1 MRTKTIFNYVVAAL
15 FCCCVTGMVTSCQ
28 SLVDTGSAD
37 NPSAEIMLK
46 QGVWTEHDT
55 ALGTAEYTDE
65 QADALSNPEK
75 YTDEELEAILNS
87 IESIEEPPAVGMMV
101 EGDKAYFFTYSAE
114 GADNLVE
121 GKISYDKDAKKGT
134 IAFPAITGSPI
145 SGQTVNFT
153 MVSEETMEFEFTY
166 EGKKVTGSCAWLC
179 DNLDNWGTDDE
190 GDWKEL
196 EPYYKSIA
204 ETAGPDGSIDW
215 SDSEAVTIEDVD
227 DEGNIVEKEVTLTDL
242 DKPLEWK
249 EEVASARAGTRMVNA
264 VLEGVSAGIETF
276 TSIFE
281 PDPVEEINA
290 KLDAVLEKLDNALV
304 NQQKMLENQQKMMAQ
319 LNEANARLIAIAEA
333 MKQQATI
340 DIFNNRTQTYYN
352 PLKLQNT
359 AYFNAA
365 FKLYND
371 NKSDLSKVKDKLG
384 EYGKEWV
391 GNNEEYMTL
400 TWNYIEYLK
409 TVRHSTYGTGVAA
422 IYDGLTFEKYPWEHM
437 GIGDRQTY
445 RANDMILIAK
455 CLFMI
460 NLYAAYGGG
469 SDIKKEGI
477 YNNYNEQ
484 KPKLKEF
491 CEFKVSNP
499 NKFLVCQIPGA
510 HFIMHKEIQ
519 KYDYRGK
526 DVQIGQSE
534 VFLKEAPNTRYEDD
548 AVYRPK
554 WHVAGSI
561 KIENPKELKEKLI
574 IKEEIQAIYKY
585 FQSAVYPNAKEIY
598 WYNMLIEGNNI
609 AGGAVYSKR
618 PEVSNGTNILLLAT
632 KDKRGMGMNSLG
644 NAELTPM
651 ITCTID
657 HDTVNMGMVNNALFR
672 EAVWFDY
679 YSQSEYYAAIV
690 EKRF

>member
-1 MRTKTIFNYVVAAL
+1 MRTKTFFNYVVAAL

-28 SLVDTGSAD
+28 SLMDTGSVD
-37 NPSAEIMLK
+37 NPSAENMIK
-46 QGVWTEHDT
+46 QGVWTEYDT
-55 ALGTAEYTDE
+55 ALSASG
-65 QADALSNPEK
+65 K
-75 YTDEELEAILNS
+75 YTEEELE
-87 IESIEEPPAVGMMV
+87 EMPAVGMMV

-114 GADNLVE
+114 GADDLVE
-121 GKISYDKDAKKGT
+121 GKISYNKDAGT
-134 IAFPAITGSPI
+134 GVIAFPAITGSPI
-145 SGQTVNFT
+145 SGQTVSFK
-153 MVSEETMEFEFTY
+153 MVSDELMEFELTY
-166 EGKKVTGSCAWLC
+166 EGEKVTGSCAWLC
-179 DNLDNWGTDDE
+179 KDLSNWGTGDE
-190 GDWKEL
+190 SDWKEL

-215 SDSEAVTIEDVD
+215 SSSETVTVQDVD
-227 DEGNIVEKEVTLTDL
+227 DEGNIVEKEVTVTDL
-242 DKPLEWK
+242 DKPLEWNTG
-249 EEVASARAGTRMVNA
+249 ASARGGTRMVSA
-264 VLEGVSAGIETF
+264 IIEGVSAGLEIF
-276 TSIFE
+276 TSLFE
-281 PDPVEEINA
+281 PDPMEEINA
-290 KLDAVLEKLDNALV
+290 KLDAALGKLDNVLQ
-304 NQQKMLENQQKMMAQ
+304 NQQVMNAKLDKI
-319 LNEANARLIAIAEA
+319 NERLVALAEK

-359 AYFNAA
+359 AYFNSA

-371 NKSDLSKVKDKLG
+371 NKSDLSKVKDDLG
-384 EYGKEWV
+384 KYAKEWV

-400 TWNYIEYLK
+400 TWNYIEYLN
-409 TVRHSTYGTGVAA
+409 TVLHSTYGTGMAA
-422 IYDGLTFEKYPWEHM
+422 IYDGVTFDKYPWEHM
-437 GIGDRQTY
+437 GTGDRQTY
-445 RANDMILIAK
+445 RANDMIMIAK

-499 NKFLVCQIPGA
+499 DKFLVCQIPGA

-526 DVQIGQSE
+526 DVQIGD
-534 VFLKEAPNTRYEDD
+534 VVLKEAPNTRYEDD

-651 ITCTID
+651 ITCNID
-657 HDTVNMGMVNNALFR
+657 QDTVNMGMVNNALL
-672 EAVWFDY
+672 
-679 YSQSEYYAAIV
+679 
-690 EKRF
+690 EKRCGLIIIPRTIITQRL

>member
-1 MRTKTIFNYVVAAL
+1 MRTKTFFNYVVAAL

-28 SLVDTGSAD
+28 SLMDTGSVD
-37 NPSAEIMLK
+37 NPSAENMIK

-55 ALGTAEYTDE
+55 ALSASG
-65 QADALSNPEK
+65 K
-75 YTDEELEAILNS
+75 YTEEELE
-87 IESIEEPPAVGMMV
+87 EMPAVGMMV

-114 GADNLVE
+114 GADDLVE
-121 GKISYDKDAKKGT
+121 GKISYNKDAGT
-134 IAFPAITGSPI
+134 GVIAFPAIKDSPV
-145 SGQTVNFT
+145 SDQTVSFK
-153 MVSEETMEFEFTY
+153 MVSDELMEFELTY
-166 EGKKVTGSCAWLC
+166 EGEKVTGSCAWLC
-179 DNLDNWGTDDE
+179 KDLSNWGTDDE
-190 GDWKEL
+190 DDWKEL
-196 EPYYKSIA
+196 EPYYQAIA

-215 SDSEAVTIEDVD
+215 SGSATVTVEDVD
-227 DEGNIVEKEVTLTDL
+227 EEGNIVEKEVTLTDL
-242 DKPLEWK
+242 DKPLVWNTG
-249 EEVASARAGTRMVNA
+249 ASARGGTRMVSA
-264 VLEGVSAGIETF
+264 IIEGVSAGLEIF
-276 TSIFE
+276 TSLFE
-281 PDPVEEINA
+281 PDPMEEINA
-290 KLDAVLEKLDNALV
+290 KLDAVLGKLDNVLQ
-304 NQQKMLENQQKMMAQ
+304 NQQIMMAK
-319 LNEANARLIAIAEA
+319 LDKINALLVEIAQR
-333 MKQQATI
+333 MKQQATV

-352 PLKLQNT
+352 PLKVQNT
-359 AYFNAA
+359 AYFNKA

-371 NKSDLSKVKDKLG
+371 NKSNLGSVKDKLG
-384 EYGKEWV
+384 EYAKEWV
-391 GNNEEYMTL
+391 GNNEEYINL
-400 TWNYIEYLK
+400 TWNYIEYLN
-409 TVRHSTYGTGVAA
+409 TVQHSSYGTGMAA
-422 IYDGLTFEKYPWEHM
+422 VYDGLTFDKYPWEHM
-437 GIGDRQTY
+437 GTGDRQTY
-445 RANDMILIAK
+445 RANDMIMIAK

-526 DVQIGQSE
+526 DVQIGD
-534 VFLKEAPNTRYEDD
+534 VVLKEAPNTRYEDD

-598 WYNMLIEGNNI
+598 WYNMLIEGNDI

-651 ITCTID
+651 ITCNID
-657 HDTVNMGMVNNALFR
+657 QDTVNMGMVNNALFR

-679 YSQSEYYAAIV
+679 YSQNDYYAAIV

>member
-15 FCCCVTGMVTSCQ
+15 FCCCVTGMFTSCKSQ
-28 SLVDTGSAD
+28 DDTGSAN
-37 NPSAEIMLK
+37 NPIAVNKIR
-46 QGVWTEHDT
+46 QGVWTEYDT
-55 ALGTAEYTDE
+55 ALSASG
-65 QADALSNPEK
+65 K
-75 YTDEELEAILNS
+75 YTEEELDEM
-87 IESIEEPPAVGMMV
+87 PAVGMMV

-114 GADNLVE
+114 GADDLVE
-121 GKISYDKDAKKGT
+121 GKISYNKDAGT
-134 IAFPAITGSPI
+134 GVIAFPAIKDSPV
-145 SGQTVNFT
+145 SGQTVSFK
-153 MVSEETMEFEFTY
+153 MVSDELMEFELTY

-179 DNLDNWGTDDE
+179 ENLDNWGE
-190 GDWKEL
+190 GDESGWEEL
-196 EPYYKSIA
+196 LPYYQAIA
-204 ETAGPDGSIDW
+204 ETAGPDASIDW
-215 SDSEAVTIEDVD
+215 SDSEAVTVEEVD
-227 DEGNIVEKEVTLTDL
+227 EEGNIVEKEVTVTDL
-242 DKPLEWK
+242 DKPLVWNTG
-249 EEVASARAGTRMVNA
+249 ASARGGTRMVTA
-264 VLEGVSAGIETF
+264 VIEGISAGLEIF
-276 TSIFE
+276 TSLFE
-281 PDPVEEINA
+281 PDPMEEINA
-290 KLDAVLEKLDNALV
+290 KLDAALGKLDNVLQ
-304 NQQKMLENQQKMMAQ
+304 NQQVMMAQ
-319 LNEANARLIAIAEA
+319 LNEINTRLVALAQK
-333 MKQQATI
+333 MNQQETVN
-340 DIFNNRTQTYYN
+340 IFNTRNVDFYN
-352 PLKLQNT
+352 KLKVQNI
-359 AYFNAA
+359 AYFNKA

-371 NKSDLSKVKDKLG
+371 NKSNLGSVKDELG
-384 EYGKEWV
+384 KYAKEWV
-391 GNNEEYMTL
+391 GSNEQYINL
-400 TWNYIEYLK
+400 TWNYIEYLN
-409 TVRHSTYGTGVAA
+409 TVQHSSYGTGMAA
-422 IYDGLTFEKYPWEHM
+422 IYDGVTFDKYPWEHM
-437 GIGDRQTY
+437 GTGDRQTY
-445 RANDMILIAK
+445 RANDMIMIAK

-499 NKFLVCQIPGA
+499 DKFLVCQIPGA

-526 DVQIGQSE
+526 DVQIGDV
-534 VFLKEAPNTRYEDD
+534 VFKEAPNTRYEDD

-651 ITCTID
+651 ITCNINQ
-657 HDTVNMGMVNNALFR
+657 DTVNMGMVNNALFR

-679 YSQSEYYAAIV
+679 YSQNDYYAAIV

>member
-1 MRTKTIFNYVVAAL
+1 MRTKTFFNYVVAAL

-28 SLVDTGSAD
+28 SLMDTGSAD
-37 NPSAEIMLK
+37 NPSAENMIK

-55 ALGTAEYTDE
+55 ALSASG
-65 QADALSNPEK
+65 K
-75 YTDEELEAILNS
+75 YTEEELE
-87 IESIEEPPAVGMMV
+87 EMPAVGMMV

-114 GADNLVE
+114 GADDLVE
-121 GKISYDKDAKKGT
+121 GKISYNKDAGT
-134 IAFPAITGSPI
+134 GVIAFPAIKDSPV
-145 SGQTVNFT
+145 SGQTVNFKMT
-153 MVSEETMEFEFTY
+153 SDETMEFELTY
-166 EGKKVTGSCAWLC
+166 EGEKVTGSCAWLC
-179 DNLDNWGTDDE
+179 KDLSNWGTDDE
-190 GDWKEL
+190 DDWKEL
-196 EPYYKSIA
+196 EPYYQAIA

-215 SDSEAVTIEDVD
+215 SGSATVTVEDVD
-227 DEGNIVEKEVTLTDL
+227 EEGNIVEKEVTLTDL
-242 DKPLEWK
+242 DKPLVWNTG
-249 EEVASARAGTRMVNA
+249 ASARGGTRMVSA
-264 VLEGVSAGIETF
+264 IIEGVSAGLEIF
-276 TSIFE
+276 TSLFE
-281 PDPVEEINA
+281 PDPMEEINA
-290 KLDAVLEKLDNALV
+290 KLDAVLGKLDNVLQ
-304 NQQKMLENQQKMMAQ
+304 NQQIMMAK
-319 LNEANARLIAIAEA
+319 LDKINALLVEIAQR
-333 MKQQATI
+333 MKQQATV

-352 PLKLQNT
+352 PLKVQNT
-359 AYFNAA
+359 AYFNKA

-371 NKSDLSKVKDKLG
+371 NKSNLGSVKDKLG
-384 EYGKEWV
+384 EYAKEWV
-391 GNNEEYMTL
+391 GNNEEYINL
-400 TWNYIEYLK
+400 TWNYIEYLN
-409 TVRHSTYGTGVAA
+409 TVQHSSYGTGMAA
-422 IYDGLTFEKYPWEHM
+422 IYDGLTFEKYPWEHL
-437 GIGDRQTY
+437 GTGDRQTY
-445 RANDMILIAK
+445 RANDMIMIAK

-491 CEFKVSNP
+491 CEFKVTNP

-526 DVQIGQSE
+526 DVQIGD
-534 VFLKEAPNTRYEDD
+534 VVLKEAPNTRYEDD

-598 WYNMLIEGNNI
+598 WYNMLIEGNDI

-651 ITCTID
+651 ITCNID
-657 HDTVNMGMVNNALFR
+657 QDTVNMGMVNNALFR

-679 YSQSEYYAAIV
+679 YSQNEYYAAIV

>member
-1 MRTKTIFNYVVAAL
+1 MRTKTFFNYVVAAL

-28 SLVDTGSAD
+28 SLMDTGSVD
-37 NPSAEIMLK
+37 NPSAENMIK
-46 QGVWTEHDT
+46 QGVWTEYDT
-55 ALGTAEYTDE
+55 ALSASG
-65 QADALSNPEK
+65 K
-75 YTDEELEAILNS
+75 YTEEELE
-87 IESIEEPPAVGMMV
+87 EMPAVGMMV

-114 GADNLVE
+114 GADDLVE
-121 GKISYDKDAKKGT
+121 GKISYNKDAGT
-134 IAFPAITGSPI
+134 GVIAFPAIKDSPV
-145 SGQTVNFT
+145 SGQTVSFK
-153 MVSEETMEFEFTY
+153 MVSDELMEFELTY
-166 EGKKVTGSCAWLC
+166 EGEKVTGSCAWLC
-179 DNLDNWGTDDE
+179 KDLSNWGTGDE
-190 GDWKEL
+190 SDWKEL

-215 SDSEAVTIEDVD
+215 SSSATVTVEDVD
-227 DEGNIVEKEVTLTDL
+227 EEGNIVEKEVTLTDL
-242 DKPLEWK
+242 DKPLVWNTG
-249 EEVASARAGTRMVNA
+249 ASARGGTRMVSA
-264 VLEGVSAGIETF
+264 IIEGVSAGLEIF
-276 TSIFE
+276 TSLFE
-281 PDPVEEINA
+281 PDPMEEINA
-290 KLDAVLEKLDNALV
+290 KLDAVLGKLDNVLQ
-304 NQQKMLENQQKMMAQ
+304 NQQIMMAK
-319 LNEANARLIAIAEA
+319 LDKINALLVEIAQR
-333 MKQQATI
+333 MKQQATV

-352 PLKLQNT
+352 PLKVQNT
-359 AYFNAA
+359 AYFNKA

-371 NKSDLSKVKDKLG
+371 NKSNLGSVKDKLG
-384 EYGKEWV
+384 EYAKEWV
-391 GNNEEYMTL
+391 GNNEEYINL
-400 TWNYIEYLK
+400 TWNYIEYLN
-409 TVRHSTYGTGVAA
+409 TVQHSSYGTGMAA
-422 IYDGLTFEKYPWEHM
+422 VYDGLTFDKYPWEHM
-437 GIGDRQTY
+437 GTGDRQTY
-445 RANDMILIAK
+445 RANDMIMIAK

-526 DVQIGQSE
+526 DVQIGD
-534 VFLKEAPNTRYEDD
+534 VVLKEAPNTRYEDD

-651 ITCTID
+651 ITCNID
-657 HDTVNMGMVNNALFR
+657 QDTVNMGMVNNALFR

-679 YSQSEYYAAIV
+679 YSQNDYYAAIV

>member
-1 MRTKTIFNYVVAAL
+1 MRTKTFFNYVVAAL

-28 SLVDTGSAD
+28 SLMDTGSVD
-37 NPSAEIMLK
+37 NPSTENMLK

-55 ALGTAEYTDE
+55 ALSASG
-65 QADALSNPEK
+65 K
-75 YTDEELEAILNS
+75 YTEEELE
-87 IESIEEPPAVGMMV
+87 EMPAVGMMV

-114 GADNLVE
+114 GADDLVE
-121 GKISYDKDAKKGT
+121 GKISYNKDAGT
-134 IAFPAITGSPI
+134 GVIAFPAIKDSPV
-145 SGQTVNFT
+145 SDQTVSFK
-153 MVSEETMEFEFTY
+153 MVSDELMEFELTY
-166 EGKKVTGSCAWLC
+166 EGEKVTGSCAWLC
-179 DNLDNWGTDDE
+179 KDLSNWGTGDE
-190 GDWKEL
+190 SDWKEL
-196 EPYYKSIA
+196 EPYYQAIA

-215 SDSEAVTIEDVD
+215 SSSATVTVEDVD
-227 DEGNIVEKEVTLTDL
+227 EEGNIVEKEVTLTDL
-242 DKPLEWK
+242 DKPLVWNTG
-249 EEVASARAGTRMVNA
+249 ASARGGTRMVSA
-264 VLEGVSAGIETF
+264 IIEGVSAGLEIF
-276 TSIFE
+276 TSLFE
-281 PDPVEEINA
+281 PDPMEEINA
-290 KLDAVLEKLDNALV
+290 KLDAVLGKLDNVLQ
-304 NQQKMLENQQKMMAQ
+304 NQQIMMAK
-319 LNEANARLIAIAEA
+319 LDKINALLVEIAQR
-333 MKQQATI
+333 MKQQATV

-352 PLKLQNT
+352 PLKVQNT
-359 AYFNAA
+359 AYFNKA

-371 NKSDLSKVKDKLG
+371 NKSNLGSVKDKLG
-384 EYGKEWV
+384 EYAKEWV
-391 GNNEEYMTL
+391 GNNEEYINL
-400 TWNYIEYLK
+400 TWNYIEYLN
-409 TVRHSTYGTGVAA
+409 TVQHSSYGTGMAA
-422 IYDGLTFEKYPWEHM
+422 VYDGLTFDKYPWEHM
-437 GIGDRQTY
+437 GTGDRQTY
-445 RANDMILIAK
+445 RANDMIMIAK

-526 DVQIGQSE
+526 DVQIGD
-534 VFLKEAPNTRYEDD
+534 VVLKEAPNTRYEDD

-598 WYNMLIEGNNI
+598 WYNMLIEGNDI

-651 ITCTID
+651 ITCNID
-657 HDTVNMGMVNNALFR
+657 QDTVNMGMVNNALFR

-679 YSQSEYYAAIV
+679 YSQNDYYAAIV

>member
-15 FCCCVTGMVTSCQ
+15 FCCCVTGMFTSCKSQ
-28 SLVDTGSAD
+28 DDTGSAN
-37 NPSAEIMLK
+37 NPIAVNKIK
-46 QGVWTEHDT
+46 QGVWTEYDT
-55 ALGTAEYTDE
+55 ALSASG
-65 QADALSNPEK
+65 K
-75 YTDEELEAILNS
+75 YTEEELE
-87 IESIEEPPAVGMMV
+87 EMPAVGMMV

-114 GADNLVE
+114 GADDLVE
-121 GKISYDKDAKKGT
+121 GKISYNKDAGT
-134 IAFPAITGSPI
+134 GVIAFPAIKDSPV
-145 SGQTVNFT
+145 SGQTVSFK
-153 MVSEETMEFEFTY
+153 MVSDELMEFELTY

-179 DNLDNWGTDDE
+179 ENLDNWGE
-190 GDWKEL
+190 GDESGWEEL
-196 EPYYKSIA
+196 LPYYQAIA

-215 SDSEAVTIEDVD
+215 SGSATVTVQDVD
-227 DEGNIVEKEVTLTDL
+227 EEGNIVEKEVTVTDL
-242 DKPLEWK
+242 DKPLVWNTG
-249 EEVASARAGTRMVNA
+249 ASARGGTRMVSA
-264 VLEGVSAGIETF
+264 IIEGVSAGLEIF
-276 TSIFE
+276 TSLFE
-281 PDPVEEINA
+281 PDPMEEINA
-290 KLDAVLEKLDNALV
+290 KLDAALGKLDNVLQ
-304 NQQKMLENQQKMMAQ
+304 NQQVMNAKLDKI
-319 LNEANARLIAIAEA
+319 NARLVEIAQM
-333 MKQQATI
+333 MKQQATV

-352 PLKLQNT
+352 PLKVQNT
-359 AYFNAA
+359 AYFNKA

-371 NKSDLSKVKDKLG
+371 NKSNLGSVKDKLG
-384 EYGKEWV
+384 EYAKEWV
-391 GNNEEYMTL
+391 GKNEEYINL
-400 TWNYIEYLK
+400 TWNYIEYLN
-409 TVRHSTYGTGVAA
+409 TVQHSSYGTGMAA
-422 IYDGLTFEKYPWEHM
+422 IYDGVTFDKYPWEHM
-437 GIGDRQTY
+437 GTGDRQTY
-445 RANDMILIAK
+445 RANDMIMIAK

-491 CEFKVSNP
+491 CEFKVTNP
-499 NKFLVCQIPGA
+499 DKFLVCQIPGA

-526 DVQIGQSE
+526 DVQIGDV
-534 VFLKEAPNTRYEDD
+534 VFKEAPNTRYEND

-651 ITCTID
+651 ITCNINQ
-657 HDTVNMGMVNNALFR
+657 DTVNMGMVNNALFR

-679 YSQSEYYAAIV
+679 YSQNDYYAAIV

>member
-15 FCCCVTGMVTSCQ
+15 FCCCVTGMFTSCKSQ
-28 SLVDTGSAD
+28 DDTGSAN
-37 NPSAEIMLK
+37 NPIAVNKIR
-46 QGVWTEHDT
+46 QGIWTEYDT
-55 ALGTAEYTDE
+55 ALSASG
-65 QADALSNPEK
+65 K
-75 YTDEELEAILNS
+75 YTEEELE
-87 IESIEEPPAVGMMV
+87 EMPAVGMMV

-114 GADNLVE
+114 GADDLVE
-121 GKISYDKDAKKGT
+121 GKISYNKDAGT
-134 IAFPAITGSPI
+134 GVIAFPAIKDSPV

-153 MVSEETMEFEFTY
+153 MVSEETMEFELTY

-179 DNLDNWGTDDE
+179 DNLDNWGTGDE
-190 GDWKEL
+190 SDWKEL
-196 EPYYKSIA
+196 EPYYQAIA
-204 ETAGPDGSIDW
+204 ETAGPDASIDW
-215 SDSEAVTIEDVD
+215 SGSATVTVQDVD
-227 DEGNIVEKEVTLTDL
+227 EEGNIVEKEVTVTDL
-242 DKPLEWK
+242 DKPLVWNTG
-249 EEVASARAGTRMVNA
+249 ASARGGTRMVSA
-264 VLEGVSAGIETF
+264 IIEGVSAGLEIF
-276 TSIFE
+276 TSLFE
-281 PDPVEEINA
+281 PDPMEEINA
-290 KLDAVLEKLDNALV
+290 KLDAVLGKLDNVLQ
-304 NQQKMLENQQKMMAQ
+304 NQQIMMAK
-319 LNEANARLIAIAEA
+319 LDEINGRLIEIAQR
-333 MKQQATI
+333 MKQQATV

-352 PLKLQNT
+352 PLKVQNT
-359 AYFNAA
+359 AYFNKA

-371 NKSDLSKVKDKLG
+371 NKSNLGSVKDKLG
-384 EYGKEWV
+384 EYAKEWV
-391 GNNEEYMTL
+391 GKNEEYINL
-400 TWNYIEYLK
+400 TWNYIEYLN
-409 TVRHSTYGTGVAA
+409 TVQHSSYGTGMAA
-422 IYDGLTFEKYPWEHM
+422 IYDGVTFDKYPWEHM
-437 GIGDRQTY
+437 GTGDRQTY
-445 RANDMILIAK
+445 RANDMIMIAK

-499 NKFLVCQIPGA
+499 DKFLVCQIPGA

-526 DVQIGQSE
+526 DVQISQSE
-534 VFLKEAPNTRYEDD
+534 VLKEAPNTRYEDD

-598 WYNMLIEGNNI
+598 WYNMLIEGNDI

-679 YSQSEYYAAIV
+679 YSQNEYYAAIV
-690 EKRF
+690 EKRY

>member
-1 MRTKTIFNYVVAAL
+1 MRTKTFFNYVVAAL

-28 SLVDTGSAD
+28 SLMDTGSVD
-37 NPSAEIMLK
+37 NPSAENMIK
-46 QGVWTEHDT
+46 QGVWTEYDT
-55 ALGTAEYTDE
+55 ALSASG
-65 QADALSNPEK
+65 K
-75 YTDEELEAILNS
+75 YTEEELE
-87 IESIEEPPAVGMMV
+87 EMPAVGMMV

-114 GADNLVE
+114 GADDLVE
-121 GKISYDKDAKKGT
+121 GKISYNKDAGT
-134 IAFPAITGSPI
+134 GVIAFPAIKDSPV
-145 SGQTVNFT
+145 SGQTVSFK
-153 MVSEETMEFEFTY
+153 MVSDELMEFELTY
-166 EGKKVTGSCAWLC
+166 EGEKVTGSCAWLC
-179 DNLDNWGTDDE
+179 KDLSNWGTGDE
-190 GDWKEL
+190 SDWKEL

-215 SDSEAVTIEDVD
+215 SSSETVTVEDVD
-227 DEGNIVEKEVTLTDL
+227 EEGNIVEKEVTVTDL
-242 DKPLEWK
+242 DKPLVWNTG
-249 EEVASARAGTRMVNA
+249 ASSRGGTRMVSA
-264 VLEGVSAGIETF
+264 IIEGVSAGLEIF
-276 TSIFE
+276 TSLFE
-281 PDPVEEINA
+281 PDPMEEINA
-290 KLDAVLEKLDNALV
+290 KLDAALGKLDNVLQ
-304 NQQKMLENQQKMMAQ
+304 NQQVMNAKLDKI
-319 LNEANARLIAIAEA
+319 NERLVALAEK

-359 AYFNAA
+359 AYFNSA

-371 NKSDLSKVKDKLG
+371 NKSDLSKVKDDLG
-384 EYGKEWV
+384 KYAKEWV

-400 TWNYIEYLK
+400 TWNYIEYLN
-409 TVRHSTYGTGVAA
+409 TVLHSTYGTGMAA
-422 IYDGLTFEKYPWEHM
+422 IYDGVTFDKYPWEHM
-437 GIGDRQTY
+437 GTGDRQTY
-445 RANDMILIAK
+445 RANDMIMIAK

-499 NKFLVCQIPGA
+499 DKFLVCQIPGA

-526 DVQIGQSE
+526 DVQIGDV
-534 VFLKEAPNTRYEDD
+534 VFKEAPNTRYEDD

-651 ITCTID
+651 ITCNID
-657 HDTVNMGMVNNALFR
+657 QDTVNMGMVNNALFR

-679 YSQSEYYAAIV
+679 YSQNDYYAAIV

>member
-1 MRTKTIFNYVVAAL
+1 MRTKTFFNYVVAAL

-28 SLVDTGSAD
+28 SLMDTGSAD
-37 NPSAEIMLK
+37 NPSTENMLK
-46 QGVWTEHDT
+46 QGVWTEYDT
-55 ALGTAEYTDE
+55 ALSASG
-65 QADALSNPEK
+65 K
-75 YTDEELEAILNS
+75 YTEEELE
-87 IESIEEPPAVGMMV
+87 EMPAVGMMV

-114 GADNLVE
+114 GADDLVE
-121 GKISYDKDAKKGT
+121 GKISYNKDAGT
-134 IAFPAITGSPI
+134 GVITFPAIKDSPV

-153 MVSEETMEFEFTY
+153 MVSDEVMEFELTY
-166 EGKKVTGSCAWLC
+166 EGEKVTGSCAWLC
-179 DNLDNWGTDDE
+179 RDLDNWGTGDE
-190 GDWKEL
+190 SDWKEL
-196 EPYYKSIA
+196 EPYYQAIA
-204 ETAGPDGSIDW
+204 ETAGPDASIDW
-215 SDSEAVTIEDVD
+215 SDSEAVTVEEVD
-227 DEGNIVEKEVTLTDL
+227 EEGNIVEKEVTVTDL
-242 DKPLEWK
+242 DKPLVWNTG
-249 EEVASARAGTRMVNA
+249 ASARGGTRMVSA
-264 VLEGVSAGIETF
+264 IIEGVSAGLEIF
-276 TSIFE
+276 TSLFE
-281 PDPVEEINA
+281 PDPMEEINA
-290 KLDAVLEKLDNALV
+290 KLDAVLGKLDNVLQ
-304 NQQKMLENQQKMMAQ
+304 NQQVMMAQ
-319 LNEANARLIAIAEA
+319 LNEINARLVKIAKMME
-333 MKQQATI
+333 QQAAV

-352 PLKLQNT
+352 PLKVQNT
-359 AYFNAA
+359 AYFNKA

-371 NKSDLSKVKDKLG
+371 NKSNLGSVKDKLG
-384 EYGKEWV
+384 EYAKEWV
-391 GNNEEYMTL
+391 GNNEEYIAL
-400 TWNYIEYLK
+400 TWNYIEYLN
-409 TVRHSTYGTGVAA
+409 TVQHSSYGTGMAA
-422 IYDGLTFEKYPWEHM
+422 VYDGLTFDKYPWEHM
-437 GIGDRQTY
+437 GTGDRQTY
-445 RANDMILIAK
+445 RANDMIMIAK

-491 CEFKVSNP
+491 CEFKVTNP

-526 DVQIGQSE
+526 DVQIGD
-534 VFLKEAPNTRYEDD
+534 VVLKEAPNPRYEED

-598 WYNMLIEGNNI
+598 WYNMLIEGNDI

-632 KDKRGMGMNSLG
+632 KDKRGMGMSLIG
-644 NAELTPM
+644 SPTLTPI
-651 ITCTID
+651 ITCSID
-657 HDTVNMGMVNNALFR
+657 HDTVNMGYVSNNMTSR
-672 EAVWFDY
+672 EVVWFE
-679 YSQSEYYAAIV
+679 YSSQAEYYAAIV

>member
-28 SLVDTGSAD
+28 SLMDTGSAD
-37 NPSAEIMLK
+37 NPSAENMIK
-46 QGVWTEHDT
+46 QGIWTEYDT
-55 ALGTAEYTDE
+55 ALLASG
-65 QADALSNPEK
+65 K
-75 YTDEELEAILNS
+75 YTEEELE
-87 IESIEEPPAVGMMV
+87 EMPAVGMMV
-101 EGDKAYFFTYSAE
+101 EGDKAYFFTYSEE

-121 GKISYDKDAKKGT
+121 GKISYNKDAGT
-134 IAFPAITGSPI
+134 GVIAFPAIKDSPV

-179 DNLDNWGTDDE
+179 DNLDNWGTGDE
-190 GDWKEL
+190 SDWKEL
-196 EPYYKSIA
+196 EPYYQAIA
-204 ETAGPDGSIDW
+204 ETAGPDASIDW
-215 SDSEAVTIEDVD
+215 SGSATVTVQDVD
-227 DEGNIVEKEVTLTDL
+227 EEGNIVEKEVTVTDL
-242 DKPLEWK
+242 DKPLVWNTG
-249 EEVASARAGTRMVNA
+249 ASARGGTRMVSA
-264 VLEGVSAGIETF
+264 IIEGVSAGLEIF
-276 TSIFE
+276 TSLFE
-281 PDPVEEINA
+281 PDPMEEINA
-290 KLDAVLEKLDNALV
+290 KLDAALGKLDNVLQ
-304 NQQKMLENQQKMMAQ
+304 NQQVMNAKLDKI
-319 LNEANARLIAIAEA
+319 NARLVEIAQM
-333 MKQQATI
+333 MKQQATV

-352 PLKLQNT
+352 PLKVQNT
-359 AYFNAA
+359 AYFNKA

-371 NKSDLSKVKDKLG
+371 NKSNLGSVKDKLG
-384 EYGKEWV
+384 EYAKEWV
-391 GNNEEYMTL
+391 GKNEEYINL
-400 TWNYIEYLK
+400 TWNYIEYLN
-409 TVRHSTYGTGVAA
+409 TVQHSSYGTGMAA
-422 IYDGLTFEKYPWEHM
+422 VYDGLTFDKYPWEHM
-437 GIGDRQTY
+437 GTGDRQTY
-445 RANDMILIAK
+445 RANDMIMIAK

-491 CEFKVSNP
+491 CEFKVTNP
-499 NKFLVCQIPGA
+499 DKFLVCQIPGA

-526 DVQIGQSE
+526 DVQISQFE
-534 VFLKEAPNTRYEDD
+534 VLKEAPNTRYEDD

-679 YSQSEYYAAIV
+679 YSQNEYYAAIV

>member
-1 MRTKTIFNYVVAAL
+1 MRTKTFFNYVVAAL

-28 SLVDTGSAD
+28 SLMDTGSVD
-37 NPSAEIMLK
+37 NPSTENMLK

-55 ALGTAEYTDE
+55 ALSASG
-65 QADALSNPEK
+65 K
-75 YTDEELEAILNS
+75 YTEEELE
-87 IESIEEPPAVGMMV
+87 EMPAVGMMV

-114 GADNLVE
+114 GADDLVE
-121 GKISYDKDAKKGT
+121 GKISYNKDAGT
-134 IAFPAITGSPI
+134 GVIAFPAIKDSPV
-145 SGQTVNFT
+145 SGQTVSFKMT
-153 MVSEETMEFEFTY
+153 SDELMEFELTY
-166 EGKKVTGSCAWLC
+166 EGEKVTGSCAWLC
-179 DNLDNWGTDDE
+179 KDLSNWGTDDE
-190 GDWKEL
+190 DDWKEL
-196 EPYYKSIA
+196 EPYYQAIA

-215 SDSEAVTIEDVD
+215 SGSATVTVEDVD
-227 DEGNIVEKEVTLTDL
+227 EEGNIVEKEVTLTDL
-242 DKPLEWK
+242 DKPLVWNTG
-249 EEVASARAGTRMVNA
+249 ASARGGTRMVSA
-264 VLEGVSAGIETF
+264 IIEGVSAGLEIF
-276 TSIFE
+276 TSLFE
-281 PDPVEEINA
+281 PDPMEEINA
-290 KLDAVLEKLDNALV
+290 KLDAVLGKLDNVLQ
-304 NQQKMLENQQKMMAQ
+304 NQQIMMAK
-319 LNEANARLIAIAEA
+319 LDKINALLVEIAQR
-333 MKQQATI
+333 MKQQATV

-352 PLKLQNT
+352 PLKVQNT
-359 AYFNAA
+359 AYFNKA

-371 NKSDLSKVKDKLG
+371 NKSNLGSVKDKLG
-384 EYGKEWV
+384 EYAKEWV
-391 GNNEEYMTL
+391 GNNEEYINL
-400 TWNYIEYLK
+400 TWNYIEYLN
-409 TVRHSTYGTGVAA
+409 TVQHSSYGTGMAA
-422 IYDGLTFEKYPWEHM
+422 VYDGLTFDKYPWEHM
-437 GIGDRQTY
+437 GTGDRQTY
-445 RANDMILIAK
+445 RANDMIMIAK

-499 NKFLVCQIPGA
+499 DKFLVCQIPGA

-526 DVQIGQSE
+526 DVQIGDV
-534 VFLKEAPNTRYEDD
+534 VFKEAPNTRYEDD

-651 ITCTID
+651 ITCNID
-657 HDTVNMGMVNNALFR
+657 QDTVNMGMVNNALFR

-679 YSQSEYYAAIV
+679 YSQNDYYAAIV

>member
-1 MRTKTIFNYVVAAL
+1 MRTKTFFNYVVAAL

-28 SLVDTGSAD
+28 SLMDTGSAD
-37 NPSAEIMLK
+37 NPSAENMIK

-55 ALGTAEYTDE
+55 ALSASG
-65 QADALSNPEK
+65 K
-75 YTDEELEAILNS
+75 YTEEELE
-87 IESIEEPPAVGMMV
+87 EMPAVGMMV

-114 GADNLVE
+114 GADDLVE
-121 GKISYDKDAKKGT
+121 GKISYNKDAGT
-134 IAFPAITGSPI
+134 GVIAFPAIKDSPV
-145 SGQTVNFT
+145 SGQTVNFKMT
-153 MVSEETMEFEFTY
+153 SDEVMEFELTY
-166 EGKKVTGSCAWLC
+166 EGEKVTGSCAWLC
-179 DNLDNWGTDDE
+179 KDLSNWGTGDE
-190 GDWKEL
+190 SEWKEL
-196 EPYYKSIA
+196 EPYYQTIA
-204 ETAGPDGSIDW
+204 EAAGPDASIDW
-215 SDSEAVTIEDVD
+215 SDSEAVTVEEVD
-227 DEGNIVEKEVTLTDL
+227 EEGNIVEKEVTVTDL
-242 DKPLEWK
+242 DEPLVWNTG
-249 EEVASARAGTRMVNA
+249 ASARGGTRMVAAA
-264 VLEGVSAGIETF
+264 VLKGVSAGLEIF
-276 TSIFE
+276 ASIFE
-281 PDPVEEINA
+281 PDPFEEINA
-290 KLDAVLEKLDNALV
+290 KLDAALGKLDNVLQ
-304 NQQKMLENQQKMMAQ
+304 NQQVMNAKLDKI
-319 LNEANARLIAIAEA
+319 NERLVALAEK

-359 AYFNAA
+359 AYFNSA

-371 NKSDLSKVKDKLG
+371 NKSDLSKVKDDLG
-384 EYGKEWV
+384 KYAKEWV

-400 TWNYIEYLK
+400 TWNYIEYLN
-409 TVRHSTYGTGVAA
+409 TVLHSTYGTGMAA
-422 IYDGLTFEKYPWEHM
+422 IYDGVTFDKYPWEHM
-437 GIGDRQTY
+437 GTGDRQTY
-445 RANDMILIAK
+445 RANDMIMIAK

-499 NKFLVCQIPGA
+499 DKFLVCQIPGA

-526 DVQIGQSE
+526 DVQIGD
-534 VFLKEAPNTRYEDD
+534 VVLKEAPNTRYEDD

-651 ITCTID
+651 ITCNID
-657 HDTVNMGMVNNALFR
+657 QDTVNMGMVNNALFR

-679 YSQSEYYAAIV
+679 YSQNDYYAAIV

>member
-1 MRTKTIFNYVVAAL
+1 MRTKTFFNYVVAAL

-28 SLVDTGSAD
+28 SLMDTGSVD
-37 NPSAEIMLK
+37 NPSTENMLK

-55 ALGTAEYTDE
+55 ALSASG
-65 QADALSNPEK
+65 K
-75 YTDEELEAILNS
+75 YTEEELE
-87 IESIEEPPAVGMMV
+87 EMPAVGMMV

-114 GADNLVE
+114 GADDLVE
-121 GKISYDKDAKKGT
+121 GKISYNKDAGT
-134 IAFPAITGSPI
+134 GVIAFPAIKDSPV
-145 SGQTVNFT
+145 SGQTVSFK
-153 MVSEETMEFEFTY
+153 MVSDELMEFELTY
-166 EGKKVTGSCAWLC
+166 EGEKVTGSCAWLC
-179 DNLDNWGTDDE
+179 KDLSNWGTDDE
-190 GDWKEL
+190 DDWKEL
-196 EPYYKSIA
+196 EPYYQAIA

-215 SDSEAVTIEDVD
+215 SGSATVTVEDVD
-227 DEGNIVEKEVTLTDL
+227 EEGNIVEKEVTLTDL
-242 DKPLEWK
+242 DKPLVWNTG
-249 EEVASARAGTRMVNA
+249 ASARGGTRMVSA
-264 VLEGVSAGIETF
+264 IIEGVSAGLEIF
-276 TSIFE
+276 TSLFE
-281 PDPVEEINA
+281 PDPMEEINA
-290 KLDAVLEKLDNALV
+290 KLDAVLGKLDNVLQ
-304 NQQKMLENQQKMMAQ
+304 NQQIMMAK
-319 LNEANARLIAIAEA
+319 LDKINALLVEIAQR
-333 MKQQATI
+333 MKQQATV

-352 PLKLQNT
+352 PLKVQNT
-359 AYFNAA
+359 AYFNKA

-371 NKSDLSKVKDKLG
+371 NKSNLGSVKDKLG
-384 EYGKEWV
+384 EYAKEWV
-391 GNNEEYMTL
+391 GNNEEYINL
-400 TWNYIEYLK
+400 TWNYIEYLN
-409 TVRHSTYGTGVAA
+409 TVQHSSYGTGMAA
-422 IYDGLTFEKYPWEHM
+422 IYDGVTFDKYPWEHM
-437 GIGDRQTY
+437 GTGDRQTY
-445 RANDMILIAK
+445 RANDMIMIAK

-526 DVQIGQSE
+526 DVQIGD
-534 VFLKEAPNTRYEDD
+534 VVLKEAPNTRYEDD

-598 WYNMLIEGNNI
+598 WYNMLIEGNDI

-651 ITCTID
+651 ITCNID
-657 HDTVNMGMVNNALFR
+657 QDTVNMGMVNNALFR

-679 YSQSEYYAAIV
+679 YSQNDYYAAIV

>member
-1 MRTKTIFNYVVAAL
+1 MRTKTFFNYVVAAL

-28 SLVDTGSAD
+28 SLGDTGSAD
-37 NPSAEIMLK
+37 NPSAENMIK
-46 QGVWTEHDT
+46 QGVWTEYDT
-55 ALGTAEYTDE
+55 ALGTVEYTEE

-75 YTDEELEAILNS
+75 YTDEELEAILSS

-114 GADNLVE
+114 GADDLVE
-121 GKISYDKDAKKGT
+121 GKISYNKDAGT
-134 IAFPAITGSPI
+134 GVIAFPAIKDSPV
-145 SGQTVNFT
+145 SGQTVSFK
-153 MVSEETMEFEFTY
+153 MVSDELMEFELTY

-179 DNLDNWGTDDE
+179 ENLDNWGE
-190 GDWKEL
+190 GDESGWEEL
-196 EPYYKSIA
+196 LPYYQAIA

-215 SDSEAVTIEDVD
+215 SGSATVTVQDVD
-227 DEGNIVEKEVTLTDL
+227 EEGNIVEKEVTVTDL
-242 DKPLEWK
+242 DKPLVWNTG
-249 EEVASARAGTRMVNA
+249 ASARGGTRMVSA
-264 VLEGVSAGIETF
+264 IIEGVSAGLEIF
-276 TSIFE
+276 TSLFE
-281 PDPVEEINA
+281 PDPMEEINA
-290 KLDAVLEKLDNALV
+290 KLDAALGKLDNVLQ
-304 NQQKMLENQQKMMAQ
+304 NQQVMNAKLDKI
-319 LNEANARLIAIAEA
+319 NARLVEIAQM
-333 MKQQATI
+333 MKQQATV

-352 PLKLQNT
+352 PLKVQNT
-359 AYFNAA
+359 AYFNKA

-371 NKSDLSKVKDKLG
+371 NKSNLGSVKDKLG
-384 EYGKEWV
+384 EYAKEWV
-391 GNNEEYMTL
+391 GKNEEYINL
-400 TWNYIEYLK
+400 TWNYIEYLN
-409 TVRHSTYGTGVAA
+409 TVQHSSYGTGMAA
-422 IYDGLTFEKYPWEHM
+422 IYDGVTFDKYPWEHM
-437 GIGDRQTY
+437 GTGDRQTY
-445 RANDMILIAK
+445 RANDMIMIAK

-491 CEFKVSNP
+491 CEFKVTNP
-499 NKFLVCQIPGA
+499 DKFLVCQIPGA

-526 DVQIGQSE
+526 DVQIGDV
-534 VFLKEAPNTRYEDD
+534 VFKEAPNTRYEND

-651 ITCTID
+651 ITCNINQ
-657 HDTVNMGMVNNALFR
+657 DTVNMGMVNNALFR

-679 YSQSEYYAAIV
+679 YSQNDYYAAIV

>member
-15 FCCCVTGMVTSCQ
+15 FCCCVTGMFTSCKSQ
-28 SLVDTGSAD
+28 DDTGSAN
-37 NPSAEIMLK
+37 NPIAVNKIR
-46 QGVWTEHDT
+46 QGIWTEYDT
-55 ALGTAEYTDE
+55 ALSASG
-65 QADALSNPEK
+65 K
-75 YTDEELEAILNS
+75 YTEEELE
-87 IESIEEPPAVGMMV
+87 EMPAVGMMV

-114 GADNLVE
+114 GADDLVE
-121 GKISYDKDAKKGT
+121 GKISYNKDAGT
-134 IAFPAITGSPI
+134 GVIAFPAIKDSPV
-145 SGQTVNFT
+145 SGQTVSFK
-153 MVSEETMEFEFTY
+153 MVSDELMEFELTY

-179 DNLDNWGTDDE
+179 ENLDNWGE
-190 GDWKEL
+190 GDESGWEEL
-196 EPYYKSIA
+196 LPYYQAIA

-215 SDSEAVTIEDVD
+215 SGSATVTVQDVD
-227 DEGNIVEKEVTLTDL
+227 EEGNIVEKEVTVTDL
-242 DKPLEWK
+242 DKPLVWNTG
-249 EEVASARAGTRMVNA
+249 ASARGGTRMVSA
-264 VLEGVSAGIETF
+264 IIEGVSAGLEIF
-276 TSIFE
+276 TSLFE
-281 PDPVEEINA
+281 PDPMEEINA
-290 KLDAVLEKLDNALV
+290 KLDAALGKLDNVLQ
-304 NQQKMLENQQKMMAQ
+304 NQQVMNAKLDQI
-319 LNEANARLIAIAEA
+319 NARLVKIAKMME
-333 MKQQATI
+333 QQAAV

-352 PLKLQNT
+352 PLKVQNT
-359 AYFNAA
+359 AYFNKA

-371 NKSDLSKVKDKLG
+371 NKSNLGSVKDKLG
-384 EYGKEWV
+384 EYAKEWV
-391 GNNEEYMTL
+391 GKNEEYINL
-400 TWNYIEYLK
+400 TWNYIEYLN
-409 TVRHSTYGTGVAA
+409 TVQHSSYGTGMAA
-422 IYDGLTFEKYPWEHM
+422 IYDGVTFDKYPWEHM
-437 GIGDRQTY
+437 GTGDRQTY
-445 RANDMILIAK
+445 RANDMIMIAK

-491 CEFKVSNP
+491 CEFKVTNP
-499 NKFLVCQIPGA
+499 DKFLVCQIPGA

-526 DVQIGQSE
+526 DVQIGDV
-534 VFLKEAPNTRYEDD
+534 VFKEAPNTRYEND

-651 ITCTID
+651 ITCNINQ
-657 HDTVNMGMVNNALFR
+657 DTVNMGMVNNALFR

-679 YSQSEYYAAIV
+679 YSQNDYYAAIV

>member
-28 SLVDTGSAD
+28 SLMDTGSAD

-55 ALGTAEYTDE
+55 AFVASG
-65 QADALSNPEK
+65 K
-75 YTDEELEAILNS
+75 YTEEELEKI
-87 IESIEEPPAVGMMV
+87 PAVGMMV
-101 EGDKAYFFTYSAE
+101 EGDRAYFFTYSAE

-121 GKISYDKDAKKGT
+121 GKISYNKDAGT
-134 IAFPAITGSPI
+134 GVIAFPAITGSPI

-227 DEGNIVEKEVTLTDL
+227 DEGNIVEKEVTVTDL
-242 DKPLEWK
+242 DKPLVWNTG
-249 EEVASARAGTRMVNA
+249 ASSRGGTRMVTA
-264 VLEGVSAGIETF
+264 VIEGISTGLE
-276 TSIFE
+276 IFGSLFE
-281 PDPVEEINA
+281 EDPNEEINA
-290 KLDAVLEKLDNALV
+290 KLDAVLGKLDNVLQ
-304 NQQKMLENQQKMMAQ
+304 NQQVMNAKLDQI
-319 LNEANARLIAIAEA
+319 NARLVKIAKMME
-333 MKQQATI
+333 QQAAV

-352 PLKLQNT
+352 PLKVQNI
-359 AYFNAA
+359 AYFNKA

-371 NKSDLSKVKDKLG
+371 NKGDLSKVKDDLG
-384 EYGKEWV
+384 KYAKEWV
-391 GNNEEYMTL
+391 GNNEEYIAL
-400 TWNYIEYLK
+400 TWNYIEYLN
-409 TVRHSTYGTGVAA
+409 TVEHSSYGTGMAA
-422 IYDGLTFEKYPWEHM
+422 IYDGLVFNKYPWEHL
-437 GIGDRQTY
+437 GTGDRQTY
-445 RANDMILIAK
+445 RANDMIMIAK

-484 KPKLKEF
+484 KPKLKGF

-510 HFIMHKEIQ
+510 HFIMHKELQ
-519 KYDYRGK
+519 EYNYGDTGR
-526 DVQIGQSE
+526 
-534 VFLKEAPNTRYEDD
+534 EAPDPRCYGSD
-548 AVYRPK
+548 AIYRPN
-554 WHVAGSI
+554 WHAAGSI
-561 KIENPKELKEKLI
+561 KISNPAEMKTKLI
-574 IKEEIQAIYKY
+574 YKKEMDAMFGY
-585 FQSAVYPNAKEIY
+585 FGSGVEWTKL
-598 WYNMLIEGNNI
+598 LIGGHEK
-609 AGGAVYSKR
+609 AGGAVCAKKQTDST
-618 PEVSNGTNILLLAT
+618 PILLLYNHENARQNGVST
-632 KDKRGMGMNSLG
+632 YEKEKEYDSSVMLAPREWLTILRMYSIAYSAASNESLDIG
-644 NAELTPM
+644 DLTD
-651 ITCTID
+651 D
-657 HDTVNMGMVNNALFR
+657 HKWKNYTPRQF
-672 EAVWFDY
+672 
-679 YSQSEYYAAIV
+679 YAAIV
-690 EKRF
+690 EKRY

>member
-1 MRTKTIFNYVVAAL
+1 MRTKTFFNYVVAAL

-28 SLVDTGSAD
+28 SLMDTGSVD
-37 NPSAEIMLK
+37 NPSAENMIK
-46 QGVWTEHDT
+46 QGVWTEYDT
-55 ALGTAEYTDE
+55 ALSASG
-65 QADALSNPEK
+65 K
-75 YTDEELEAILNS
+75 YTEEELE
-87 IESIEEPPAVGMMV
+87 EMPAVGMMV

-114 GADNLVE
+114 GADDLVE
-121 GKISYDKDAKKGT
+121 GKISYNKDAGT
-134 IAFPAITGSPI
+134 GVIAFPAIKDSPV
-145 SGQTVNFT
+145 SGQTVSFK
-153 MVSEETMEFEFTY
+153 MVSDELMEFELTY
-166 EGKKVTGSCAWLC
+166 EGEKVTGSCAWLC
-179 DNLDNWGTDDE
+179 KDLSNWGTGDE
-190 GDWKEL
+190 SDWKEL

-215 SDSEAVTIEDVD
+215 SSSATVTVEDVD
-227 DEGNIVEKEVTLTDL
+227 EEGNIVEKEVTLTDL
-242 DKPLEWK
+242 DKPLVWNTG
-249 EEVASARAGTRMVNA
+249 ASARGGTRMVSA
-264 VLEGVSAGIETF
+264 IIEGVSAGLEIF
-276 TSIFE
+276 TSLFE
-281 PDPVEEINA
+281 PDPMEEINA
-290 KLDAVLEKLDNALV
+290 KLDAVLGKLDNVLQ
-304 NQQKMLENQQKMMAQ
+304 NQQVMMAQ
-319 LNEANARLIAIAEA
+319 LSEINARLIKIANM
-333 MKQQATI
+333 MKQQATV

-352 PLKLQNT
+352 PLKMQNT
-359 AYFNAA
+359 AYFNKA

-371 NKSDLSKVKDKLG
+371 NKSNLGSVKDKLG
-384 EYGKEWV
+384 EYAKEWV
-391 GNNEEYMTL
+391 GNNEEYINL
-400 TWNYIEYLK
+400 TWNYIEYLN
-409 TVRHSTYGTGVAA
+409 TVQHSSYGTGMAA
-422 IYDGLTFEKYPWEHM
+422 IYDGVTFDKYPWEHM
-437 GIGDRQTY
+437 GTGDRQTY
-445 RANDMILIAK
+445 RANDMIMIAK

-499 NKFLVCQIPGA
+499 DKFLVCQIPGA

-526 DVQIGQSE
+526 DVQIGD
-534 VFLKEAPNTRYEDD
+534 VVLKEAPNTRYEDD

-651 ITCTID
+651 ITCNID
-657 HDTVNMGMVNNALFR
+657 QDTVNMGMVNNALFR

-679 YSQSEYYAAIV
+679 YSQNEYYAAIV

>member
-1 MRTKTIFNYVVAAL
+1 MRTKTFFNYVVAAL

-28 SLVDTGSAD
+28 SLMDTGSVD
-37 NPSAEIMLK
+37 NPSAENMIK
-46 QGVWTEHDT
+46 QGVWTEYDT
-55 ALGTAEYTDE
+55 ALSASG
-65 QADALSNPEK
+65 K
-75 YTDEELEAILNS
+75 YTEEELE
-87 IESIEEPPAVGMMV
+87 EMPAVGMMV

-114 GADNLVE
+114 GADDLVE
-121 GKISYDKDAKKGT
+121 GKISYNKDAGT
-134 IAFPAITGSPI
+134 GVIAFPAIKDSPV
-145 SGQTVNFT
+145 SGQTVSFK
-153 MVSEETMEFEFTY
+153 MVSDELMEFELTY
-166 EGKKVTGSCAWLC
+166 EGEKVTGSCAWLC
-179 DNLDNWGTDDE
+179 KDLSNWGTGDE
-190 GDWKEL
+190 SDWKEL

-215 SDSEAVTIEDVD
+215 SSSATVTVEDVD
-227 DEGNIVEKEVTLTDL
+227 EEGNIVEKEVTLTDL
-242 DKPLEWK
+242 DKPLVWNTG
-249 EEVASARAGTRMVNA
+249 ASARGGTRMVSA
-264 VLEGVSAGIETF
+264 IIEGVSAGLEIF
-276 TSIFE
+276 TSLFE
-281 PDPVEEINA
+281 PDPMEEINA
-290 KLDAVLEKLDNALV
+290 KLDAVLGKLDNVLQ
-304 NQQKMLENQQKMMAQ
+304 NQQIMMAK
-319 LNEANARLIAIAEA
+319 LDKINALLVEIAQR
-333 MKQQATI
+333 MKQQATV

-352 PLKLQNT
+352 PLKVQNT
-359 AYFNAA
+359 AYFNKA

-371 NKSDLSKVKDKLG
+371 NKSNLGSVKDKLG
-384 EYGKEWV
+384 EYAKEWV
-391 GNNEEYMTL
+391 GNNEEYINL
-400 TWNYIEYLK
+400 TWNYIEYLN
-409 TVRHSTYGTGVAA
+409 TVQHSSYGTGMAA
-422 IYDGLTFEKYPWEHM
+422 VYDGLTFDKYPWEHM
-437 GIGDRQTY
+437 GTGDRQTY
-445 RANDMILIAK
+445 RANDMIMIAK

-499 NKFLVCQIPGA
+499 DKFLVCQIPGA

-526 DVQIGQSE
+526 DVQIGD
-534 VFLKEAPNTRYEDD
+534 VVLKEAPNTRYEDD

-651 ITCTID
+651 ITCNID
-657 HDTVNMGMVNNALFR
+657 QDTVNMGMVNNALFR

-679 YSQSEYYAAIV
+679 YSQNDYYAAIV